1 MMKPSMHPAKMK
13 PSMHPAAPDH
23 LPGFIVAPGEVDVLF
38 VAVAILLTI
47 AIVIIAL
54 SL

>member
-1 MMKPSMHPAKMK
+1 MK

-38 VAVAILLTI
+38 ISVTILLAI
-47 AIVIIAL
+47 SIVIIGTVYL
-54 SL
+54 

>member
-1 MMKPSMHPAKMK
+1 MK

-38 VAVAILLTI
+38 VAVTILLTI
-47 AIVIIAL
+47 AIVIIGTVYFKRFGINIW
-54 SL
+54 